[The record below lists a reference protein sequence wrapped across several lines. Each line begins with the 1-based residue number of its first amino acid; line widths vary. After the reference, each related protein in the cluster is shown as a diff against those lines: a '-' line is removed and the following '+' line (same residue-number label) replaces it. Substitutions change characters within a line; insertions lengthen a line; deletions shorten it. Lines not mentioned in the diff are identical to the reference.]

1 MIKFK
6 NKEHG
11 KFYEQCL
18 GLCGCSDPYHKAFFY
33 TMGISSETRMHIH
46 DCFNFRDDVSR
57 VQGVC
62 GAVNPDP
69 VLVSHIVLPSKGDGG
84 RLNGRPPSPLR
95 ILLGSGQRTP

>member
-1 MIKFK
+1 MSKVRRKITK
-6 NKEHG
+6 
-11 KFYEQCL
+11 YEIILCVL
-18 GLCGCSDPYHKAFFY
+18 VLAVIVAGLLLP
-33 TMGISSETRMHIH
+33 
-46 DCFNFRDDVSR
+46 RDSPEDGHSR
-57 VQGVC
+57 AQGVC